1 MLIDRLPPITK
12 DRFWDPP
19 IKVVLAGLLISL
31 LAPIEINAGGQI
43 PVTLQTLIILVT
55 AMVLGAWQGFFATL
69 LYLILGAAGLP
80 VFAEGTAGI
89 EKFWGN
95 TGGFLLAFPLAAFV
109 AGLMASGSWGRR
121 WINIF
126 LTLITGHVL
135 IMVPGFIW
143 WGFFEGFE
151 GITSII
157 YNLLPGLYVK
167 VFLGGIFII
176 LINALMI
183 RIIHNGT
190 TAPNNPET

>member
-12 DRFWDPP
+12 DKFWDPP

-43 PVTLQTLIILVT
+43 PITLQTLIILVA
-55 AMVLGAWQGFFATL
+55 AMILGAWQGFFATL

-89 EKFWGN
+89 EKFWSN

-109 AGLMASGSWGRR
+109 TGLMASGSWGLR
-121 WINIF
+121 WINVF

-135 IMVPGFIW
+135 ILIPGFAW
-143 WGFFEGFE
+143 WGYFEGFE
-151 GITSII
+151 GVSSII
-157 YNLLPGLYVK
+157 YSLLPGLYLK
-167 VFLGGIFII
+167 VFLGGICII
-176 LINALMI
+176 LINAMMMKII
-183 RIIHNGT
+183 RDGT
-190 TAPNNPET
+190 SAANSPGT